1 MLDRVLDLEERL
13 VELRLVVLLLLLSGE
28 GYTKQG
34 FKQFS
39 VEPLNL
45 GSDRSLLLY
54 DLKSGLDELKLSVVV
69 EITEDCLENCPML
82 DKAAT
87 SKAEAVDLSEV
98 FADVS
103 TYITAPHCFD
113 IASACSE
120 DMVAFLAEWTD
131 LMSDLQP
138 TNTIGVEGDIA
149 VKVGIQYVTA
159 AYRDDRE
166 DIEKQRR
173 KTSAVARLSLCSL
186 SKILS
191 LVVS

>member
-1 MLDRVLDLEERL
+1 MLDRVLDLEQRL
-13 VELRLVVLLLLLSGE
+13 VELRLVVLLLLLNGE

-54 DLKSGLDELKLSVVV
+54 DLKSGLDELKQSVVV

-103 TYITAPHCFD
+103 TYITAPHCLD
-113 IASACSE
+113 IASAWSE
-120 DMVAFLAEWTD
+120 DMFARADECTD

-138 TNTIGVEGDIA
+138 TNTMGVEGDTALIE
-149 VKVGIQYVTA
+149 GTQCVTA
-159 AYRDDRE
+159 VNRDDLE
-166 DIEKQRR
+166 DIEKNKR
-173 KTSAVARLSLCSL
+173 KAFAPML
-186 SKILS
+186 
-191 LVVS
+191 